1 MTPEEIAARLPQLTG
16 GPHRDAAT
24 IALAEIS
31 AEAVRVLNHATRD
44 PGAIT
49 EPATLYAITASLA
62 ALADRLPQ
70 LCDQLTG
77 WLDREVAAGRLAHDH
92 GQPVQAAADPARSGL
107 TAAAGLAGG
116 LGLAFGAAQAAAA
129 HLKRPDGGEEP

>member
-1 MTPEEIAARLPQLTG
+1 MTPEEIATLLPQLTG
-16 GPHRDAAT
+16 GPHSDTAS
-24 IALAEIS
+24 IALAEII

-44 PGAIT
+44 PDAIT

-62 ALADRLPQ
+62 TLADRLPQ

-77 WLDREVAAGRLAHDH
+77 WLDREVAVERLAHDH

-116 LGLAFGAAQAAAA
+116 LSLAFGAAQAAAA